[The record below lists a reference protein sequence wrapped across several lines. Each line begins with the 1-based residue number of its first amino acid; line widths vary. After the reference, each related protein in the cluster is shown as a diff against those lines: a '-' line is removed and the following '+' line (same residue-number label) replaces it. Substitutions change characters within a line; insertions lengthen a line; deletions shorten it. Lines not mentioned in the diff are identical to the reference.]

1 MSTVQQRKRMRD
13 MEEEA
18 RREKKLA
25 ETNRKQREIQ
35 ERLRALHNN
44 YVTEVAPSESGHG
57 LSGMDE
63 YEGVAGY

>member
-25 ETNRKQREIQ
+25 ETNRK
-35 ERLRALHNN
+35 
-44 YVTEVAPSESGHG
+44 
-57 LSGMDE
+57 
-63 YEGVAGY
+63 